1 MIIPVVTRDLIY
13 FSKLESL
20 ISPEHRMIQI
30 KNIED
35 IDKLDFANERTI
47 FIADLNDELI
57 NELLNRKD
65 KISVVAYYP
74 HVMKRWMQWSLLKM
88 YLCLG
93 SEYLFIENHYCVIV
107 LLQRQMLL
115 LR

>member
-1 MIIPVVTRDLIY
+1 MIIPVVTRDVIY

-57 NELLNRKD
+57 NELFNRNNKL
-65 KISVVAYYP
+65 SVVAYYP
-74 HVMKRWMQWSLLKM
+74 HVMKNLRELGKKLGCKIIITRKKLLTEIN
-88 YLCLG
+88 
-93 SEYLFIENHYCVIV
+93 SIVNIIE
-107 LLQRQMLL
+107 RDA
-115 LR
+115 

>member
-57 NELLNRKD
+57 NELFNRKN
-65 KISVVAYYP
+65 KLSVVAYYP
-74 HVMKRWMQWSLLKM
+74 HVMKNLRELGEKLGCKIIITRKKLLTEIN
-88 YLCLG
+88 
-93 SEYLFIENHYCVIV
+93 SIVNIIE
-107 LLQRQMLL
+107 RDA
-115 LR
+115 

>member
-47 FIADLNDELI
+47 FIADELF
-57 NELLNRKD
+57 NRKN

-74 HVMKRWMQWSLLKM
+74 HVMKNLRELGEKLGCKIIITRKKLLTEIN
-88 YLCLG
+88 
-93 SEYLFIENHYCVIV
+93 SIVNIIE
-107 LLQRQMLL
+107 RDA
-115 LR
+115 